1 MAESPTTNAVLKN
14 DLTSVRIDKV
24 NLETPVVQTTIHNT
38 PIYRNFI
45 KNLPRNTKLRQLSK
59 DKRKEGILSEVL
71 FWQEVHKGKFHKI
84 DFDRQR
90 IIGNYIVDFYVK
102 SLGLVVE
109 VDGRSHDHKKEYD
122 AQRQA
127 YLENLGLKVFRCSD
141 IDVKKNIDSVFRE
154 LEKFII
160 REYG

>member
-1 MAESPTTNAVLKN
+1 
-14 DLTSVRIDKV
+14 
-24 NLETPVVQTTIHNT
+24 
-38 PIYRNFI
+38 
-45 KNLPRNTKLRQLSK
+45 
-59 DKRKEGILSEVL
+59 
-71 FWQEVHKGKFHKI
+71 
-84 DFDRQR
+84 
-90 IIGNYIVDFYVK
+90 
-102 SLGLVVE
+102 VVE

-141 IDVKKNIDSVFRE
+141 IDVKKNIDSVFWE

>member
-1 MAESPTTNAVLKN
+1 MTKSPSKN
-14 DLTSVRIDKV
+14 VVPRHDLAIEQIDKV
-24 NLETPVVQTTIHNT
+24 NIETQVVLTTIHNT
-38 PIYRNFI
+38 PIYGNFI
-45 KNLPRNTKLRQLSK
+45 RNLPRNPKLRQLSK
-59 DKRKEGILSEVL
+59 DKRKEGILSEVI

-109 VDGRSHDHKKEYD
+109 VDGRSHDNKKEYD

-141 IDVKKNIDSVFRE
+141 IDVKKNIESVFRE

-160 REYG
+160 REFG

>member
-1 MAESPTTNAVLKN
+1 MSNAPIYSFVVSN
-14 DLTSVRIDKV
+14 DKTAPYSEQEKRVVLTSIND
-24 NLETPVVQTTIHNT
+24 TT
-38 PIYRNFI
+38 IYRNFI
-45 KNLPRNTKLRQLSK
+45 KNLPRNPALRQLSRG
-59 DKRKEGILSEVL
+59 KRKEGILSEVL

-122 AQRQA
+122 AKRQA
-127 YLENLGLKVFRCSD
+127 YLENLGLKVFRCRD
-141 IDVKKNIDSVFRE
+141 IDVKKNIDSVFKE

-160 REYG
+160 REFG